1 MIPSFSSIFN
11 SGLLNE
17 HTGVLVFNAVQLLG
31 IPSQFKGESET
42 ATAYSKFAQ
51 GLPEDEKKRV
61 ASRTGMLI
69 IYVPATIVA
78 LLSISTSST
87 CTLAGLMCFIHFL
100 KRTLEVL
107 YLHKY
112 SGTVEL
118 GISQFIGVF
127 YAFITFMICMVS
139 RNEVDPQV
147 MRLAQA
153 LFCIGI
159 LGNFYHHYLLASLRK
174 NSAESEKRYH
184 APKGGCFEFVAAPHY
199 LFELIGWLGIAFA
212 AGDLTAFLNFATMT
226 AYLSA
231 RSKNQNDWNRGQFDK
246 NEWPSSRKNL
256 VPFIY

>member
-1 MIPSFSSIFN
+1 MYNFPFHLHIIIGLSMIPSFSSIFN

-147 MRLAQA
+147 MRLAQGE
-153 LFCIGI
+153 FWKMQMPTIDCSKSNRTSHPFSSI
-159 LGNFYHHYLLASLRK
+159 LYWY
-174 NSAESEKRYH
+174 
-184 APKGGCFEFVAAPHY
+184 P
-199 LFELIGWLGIAFA
+199 W
-212 AGDLTAFLNFATMT
+212 
-226 AYLSA
+226 
-231 RSKNQNDWNRGQFDK
+231 
-246 NEWPSSRKNL
+246 
-256 VPFIY
+256 